1 MQTVKSGD
9 TVRVHYTG
17 KLDDGTVFDTSAGRE
32 PLEFTTGRRQVVTGF
47 EKAVL
52 GMSAGERKTVRLT
65 PEEAYGSRN
74 EDFMI
79 KVEPA
84 KFPQHIKPEVGL
96 HLQLTQPDGTI
107 LNVLVTGVSADVITL
122 DANHPFAGKDLTF
135 EIELAE
141 VVASGA

>member
-17 KLDDGTVFDTSAGRE
+17 KLDDGTVFDTSDGRE

-52 GMSAGERKTVRLT
+52 EMSVGQKKTVRVSS
-65 PEEAYGSRN
+65 EEAYGPRN
-74 EDFMI
+74 EDFVI

-84 KFPQHIKPEVGL
+84 KFPPHIKPEVGL

-107 LNVLVTGVSADVITL
+107 LNVLVAGIAADVITL

-135 EIELAE
+135 EMELAE
-141 VVASGA
+141 IVASGA